1 MIPNIG
7 PRGQRSRYRLGIV
20 AFGAAA
26 VLAVVLFLIDAPRP
40 SRLLLFVPAWIGALG
55 LFQARDKT

>member
-7 PRGQRSRYRLGIV
+7 PRGQRSRLRLGVV

-26 VLAVVLFLIDAPRP
+26 LLAVVLFFVDAPRL
-40 SRLLLFVPAWIGALG
+40 SRLTLFLPAWIGALG
-55 LFQARDKT
+55 VFQARDKT